1 MATRSFS
8 TEAPHAQEALAIFQ
22 EIDANQ
28 DGRLSLE
35 ELMGGSADH
44 GMTDAEIEQLFMRLD
59 TDGDG
64 TISQEE
70 WVEGYVQ
77 LSNEVKLELKR
88 RRLLGLATPEQPIP
102 SARTCKIELTEE
114 RAVTLGQL
122 QCLARLAVWVL
133 GECELIDDNKYSAT
147 VGRRI
152 VWDITNMYHLCTHIV
167 MPLTCKPWACSWVE
181 MVAVQAQKPVWFVS
195 QCVPRRSFAW
205 MGWLSVGVG
214 GSAWS
219 TRLHQTLEMVEW
231 HVEVHQLSGDTPY
244 WICTL
249 AK

>member
-8 TEAPHAQEALAIFQ
+8 TDAPHAQEALAIFQ

-70 WVEGYVQ
+70 WVEGYLQ

-122 QCLARLAVWVL
+122 QCLARLAV
-133 GECELIDDNKYSAT
+133 
-147 VGRRI
+147 
-152 VWDITNMYHLCTHIV
+152 
-167 MPLTCKPWACSWVE
+167 
-181 MVAVQAQKPVWFVS
+181 
-195 QCVPRRSFAW
+195 
-205 MGWLSVGVG
+205 
-214 GSAWS
+214 
-219 TRLHQTLEMVEW
+219 
-231 HVEVHQLSGDTPY
+231 
-244 WICTL
+244 
-249 AK
+249 